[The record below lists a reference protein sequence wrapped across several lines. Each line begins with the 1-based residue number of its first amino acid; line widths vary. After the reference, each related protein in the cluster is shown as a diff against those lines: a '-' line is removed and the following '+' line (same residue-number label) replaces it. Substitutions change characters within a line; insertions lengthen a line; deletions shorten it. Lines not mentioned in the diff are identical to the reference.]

1 MDKFNKL
8 FGDLVRLTDA
18 DSAGENRTS
27 IPLAP
32 NSCKLR
38 NLSATVSTKRGDCTK
53 SPKISNMLRKG
64 LGSVL
69 PERAC

>member
-1 MDKFNKL
+1 MDKFHKL

-18 DSAGENRTS
+18 DGACDDRTS
-27 IPLAP
+27 VVRAP

-53 SPKISNMLRKG
+53 SPKISNMLSKG